1 MQQVNPMIYQ
11 SQDNPEFRQIL
22 ALLWRWAW
30 LILLTSL
37 TAGVLGLAVSLMMT
51 PVYQAST
58 TMLVNEAPAVL
69 ADSYSAVLASDRL
82 TRTYAEMIIKQ
93 PVLDSVIADLGLVGS
108 REALDIQVSA
118 APLRDTPLIKVTV
131 SATDPQISA
140 AAANQ
145 IVNVFAAQILEVQ
158 SARFAQSEAS
168 LAAQISASEE
178 ELADYGAQAAL
189 STDPVERSQ
198 LEARMA
204 QLREIYAGLVQSFE
218 EVRLAK
224 AQAVS
229 SIVQVEA
236 AAVPAKPV
244 RPKPLRNGLLAGML
258 GLMLCAGVI
267 LVREVLNDTIKS
279 PAHAAAQLALPVLG
293 VIGRHASQ
301 DGGLISIASP
311 RSPVAEAFRT
321 LGANVQS
328 APLDRPL
335 RTLLVTSAEPTAG
348 KTTVAANLAV
358 AAAQAGQPT
367 LLIDCD
373 LRHPT
378 LQRIFGL
385 VNLTGL
391 ARLFERNQ
399 AMIDGACQRTRVADL
414 RVLTSGGMPPN
425 PAELL
430 GSPRMR
436 DILAEAAAKAEIVI
450 LDTPPALA
458 VVDASLLARYAD
470 GVLLVIRPGQTR
482 TSCARRTLEQL
493 YRVNARILGVVVNNL
508 DKKDAYY
515 GLNYD
520 YYGKNGDFSPY
531 RSKPVVQVKKA
542 STFFKNPRL

>member
-1 MQQVNPMIYQ
+1 MQTADTLT
-11 SQDNPEFRQIL
+11 SQTPDTPEFRQIL
-22 ALLWRWAW
+22 ALLWRWVW
-30 LILLTSL
+30 LILLT
-37 TAGVLGLAVSLMMT
+37 GLAAGIIGLVVSLLMT

-58 TMLVNEAPAVL
+58 TVLVNEAPAVL

-82 TRTYAEMIIKQ
+82 TRTYAEMIVKQ
-93 PVLDSVIADLGLVGS
+93 PVLESVSADLGLTD
-108 REALDIQVSA
+108 RLDALEIKVSA
-118 APLRDTPLIKVTV
+118 QPLRDTPLIKITV
-131 SATDPQISA
+131 ESTDPQVSA

-145 IVNVFAAQILEVQ
+145 IVSVFAAQILALQ

-168 LAAQISASEE
+168 LVAQISASEQ
-178 ELADYGAQAAL
+178 ELADYAAQAAL
-189 STDPVERSQ
+189 STDEQERSQ
-198 LEARMA
+198 LDARIA
-204 QLREIYAGLVQSFE
+204 QLREIYAGLVQSYE
-218 EVRLAK
+218 QVRLAK

-229 SIVQVEA
+229 SIAPVEA
-236 AAVPAKPV
+236 ASAPAEPI
-244 RPKPLRNGLLAGML
+244 RPKPLRSALLAGML

-267 LVREVLNDTIKS
+267 LVRVVLDDTLKS
-279 PAHAAAQLALPVLG
+279 PADVAVQLGLPVLG
-293 VIGRHASQ
+293 VIGRHASA
-301 DGGLISIASP
+301 DGGLISVASP

-321 LGANVQS
+321 LRANLQPAS
-328 APLDRPL
+328 HERPL
-335 RTLLVTSAEPTAG
+335 VTLLVTSAEPMAG

-358 AAAQAGQPT
+358 AAAQAGQRT

-378 LQRIFGL
+378 LQRVFGL

-391 ARLFERNQ
+391 ARLFEKSQ
-399 AMIDGACQRTRVADL
+399 AMIDGACQRTRVEDL
-414 RVLTSGGMPPN
+414 RVLTSGEMPPN

-436 DILAEAAAKAEIVI
+436 SILAEAAAKAELVI

-470 GVLLVIRPGQTR
+470 GVLLIIRPGQTR

-508 DKKDAYY
+508 DKKDASY

-520 YYGKNGDFSPY
+520 YYGKNGDSGY
-531 RSKPVVQVKKA
+531 YSNKPVNKEKNVR
-542 STFFKNPRL
+542 TIFKHSRP